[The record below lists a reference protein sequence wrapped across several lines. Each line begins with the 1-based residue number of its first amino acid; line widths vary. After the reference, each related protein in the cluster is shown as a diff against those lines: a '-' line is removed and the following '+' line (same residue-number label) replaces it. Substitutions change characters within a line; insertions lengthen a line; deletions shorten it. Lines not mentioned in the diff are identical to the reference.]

1 MSGCHS
7 NFTFTR
13 PRENMKRIGIKESH
27 LALDFNFGERNSPP
41 MIYKINSIFL
51 QNYYRRKKKRFSFF
65 FKIQNADG
73 NSKGNKGR
81 VFACGRI
88 QPPLQPSV
96 PQELAVVLF

>member
-1 MSGCHS
+1 
-7 NFTFTR
+7 
-13 PRENMKRIGIKESH
+13 MKRIGIKESH

-41 MIYKINSIFL
+41 MIYKINSILFSSKIIIGG
-51 QNYYRRKKKRFSFF
+51 KKKRFSFF
-65 FKIQNADG
+65 FKVQNTDG

-96 PQELAVVLF
+96 PQELAVVLL